1 MAYFVYI
8 LKSEKDGT
16 YYVGHTSDL
25 GERLNRHN
33 QGRSAYTRSK
43 CPWKLVYQEAFDSKA
58 EAMRREREI
67 KEKRSR
73 GYIEQMV
80 RASRA

>member
-1 MAYFVYI
+1 MAYFIYI
-8 LKSEKDGT
+8 LQSQQDRS
-16 YYVGHTSDL
+16 YYVGHTSNL
-25 GERLNRHN
+25 EERLLRHN

-73 GYIEQMV
+73 GYIDQLV
-80 RASRA
+80 RASRV